1 MWPQAGPL
9 LPTLGSL
16 PPISGSAAAR
26 GERGTWGG
34 RQRGAV
40 PAPAPGR
47 DPGGCPPRGDRS
59 LNPIPCPQS
68 QPWGAGAHGAR
79 RLPHFPPHTPSSAA
93 AQEMKVP
100 SKQIDA
106 PGLLGPFPFPAPP
119 ARTPGSLPCSSL
131 PHPHQPQ
138 TPGSL
143 SCSSLPHPRQPRFLG
158 PFPAPL
164 CPTPGLLG
172 SFPAPLC
179 PTPASPGLLG
189 PFPAPL
195 CTTPASPKLLGPFP
209 APLCPTPA
217 SPGLLGPFPA
227 HWGSW
232 APPADAAPP
241 AELRGQLGEQQRG
254 REAQAELRLQLLQD
268 MGDFLRRKAE
278 LEQEYSRGLE
288 KLSERFTARLR
299 GAKEHSRREQDPPS
313 PLQCWQLVL
322 NQTRQAGRDHGALSD
337 IYAGPLTLHL
347 TQLSD
352 DLGRLVKKSRDLEQQ
367 MQEELLT
374 MISELQMAMKTY
386 QTQHAESQSAENKL
400 REAER
405 QEEKRGGRQPPEPGG
420 AGQDKL
426 ARRASLRK
434 GERLVEKRQ
443 ARFLAAQSKCTG
455 ARNDYLLHLGSTNA
469 VLRNYYLRDV
479 SDILDCSDLGF
490 HLSLG
495 RLLRTYLAAEGRAQS
510 SWGEGLGALEGAVLA
525 LDPPG
530 DKARLMEAN
539 PAAYCPPPRFEYH
552 PHEGDEVSEVQAV
565 GSLRPELLLQ
575 WQAIETRLKDLS
587 LETEEVNK
595 TLQATLSSFRE
606 LLGAEE
612 PEVLEAFGGP
622 GSAESLRG
630 ASAEGRGGAKRRAQQ
645 LETETFYL
653 TKLELFLTRRSIGAK
668 LQSKLETLGEAI
680 AKAAAEDGEELRALP
695 RASLPRV
702 PAAFASFPTDLEDFV
717 QKSGQA
723 VPLVVES
730 CIRFIT
736 LHGLQHEGIFRVPGS
751 QMRVTEIRE
760 AFERGE
766 DPLAGGSY
774 PRDLDSVAGL
784 LKSFFRGLQKP
795 LIPPDVFPELLVT
808 AQLESPSERI
818 SHLRTLLA
826 RLPAP
831 VVVVLRYL
839 FAFLNHVSQ
848 HSEENMM
855 NPYNLAVCFGPTLA
869 AAPPGLDPV
878 STQPHANE
886 AVKCLILYPEATF
899 PPPDQLP
906 GPLYERC
913 LAPPDE
919 DGETLPPDPA
929 AEESEGDG
937 PPETSTVAS
946 EDDPQGPP
954 EAVARFSYEGRSSQ
968 ELSFQPGDRIRL
980 LAKASPDW
988 WRGELGGARGLVP
1001 HKYISLIP
1009 STEKSRSRRTSGS
1022 DGDAGSPPAEP
1033 TPESISRLRVNSEGS
1048 RGRQRPGTSPI
1059 RKLASPFID
1068 SGRLPFPLQPPSA
1081 PRAVDR
1087 TERGALGVGL
1097 SGREKQGAP
1106 EKHVE
1111 MDKAVTRNM
1120 DSVFK
1125 ELLNKSGGRR
1135 GGADSIPEPR
1145 ETLGPPKAPWPPQTC
1160 LWSA

>member
-1 MWPQAGPL
+1 MSALGRARKERWPQA
-9 LPTLGSL
+9 
-16 PPISGSAAAR
+16 
-26 GERGTWGG
+26 EYE
-34 RQRGAV
+34 
-40 PAPAPGR
+40 
-47 DPGGCPPRGDRS
+47 
-59 LNPIPCPQS
+59 
-68 QPWGAGAHGAR
+68 
-79 RLPHFPPHTPSSAA
+79 
-93 AQEMKVP
+93 AQAK
-100 SKQIDA
+100 
-106 PGLLGPFPFPAPP
+106 
-119 ARTPGSLPCSSL
+119 
-131 PHPHQPQ
+131 
-138 TPGSL
+138 
-143 SCSSLPHPRQPRFLG
+143 
-158 PFPAPL
+158 
-164 CPTPGLLG
+164 
-172 SFPAPLC
+172 
-179 PTPASPGLLG
+179 
-189 PFPAPL
+189 
-195 CTTPASPKLLGPFP
+195 
-209 APLCPTPA
+209 
-217 SPGLLGPFPA
+217 
-227 HWGSW
+227 
-232 APPADAAPP
+232 
-241 AELRGQLGEQQRG
+241 ELRGQLGEQQRG
-254 REAQAELRLQLLQD
+254 REAQAEVRLQLLQD

-299 GAKEHSRREQDPPS
+299 GAKEHPRREQDPPS
-313 PLQCWQLVL
+313 PLRCWQLVL
-322 NQTRQAGRDHGALSD
+322 NLTRQAGRDHGALSD
-337 IYAGPLTLHL
+337 VYAGPLMLYL

-367 MQEELLT
+367 MQDELLT

-386 QTQHAESQSAENKL
+386 QTHHTESQSAENKL
-400 REAER
+400 RDAER
-405 QEEKRGGRQPPEPGG
+405 QEEKRGSRQPPEPGG
-420 AGQDKL
+420 ARQDKM

-434 GERLVEKRQ
+434 GERLVEK
-443 ARFLAAQSKCTG
+443 ARFVAAQSKCTT
-455 ARNDYLLHLGSTNA
+455 ARNDYLLHLGATNA
-469 VLRNYYLRDV
+469 VVSNYYLRDV

-510 SWGEGLGALEGAVLA
+510 SWQEGLGALEGAVLA

-552 PHEGDEVSEVQAV
+552 PHEGDEVAEVQAV

-575 WQAIETRLKDLS
+575 WQDIESRLKDLS

-595 TLQATLSSFRE
+595 TLQATLSSFWE

-612 PEVLEAFGGP
+612 PEELEAFGGL
-622 GSAESLRG
+622 GSSESLRG
-630 ASAEGRGGAKRRAQQ
+630 AGTEGRGGAKRRAQH

-680 AKAAAEDGEELRALP
+680 AKGERGRGGAQVSGHRCQSPLG
-695 RASLPRV
+695 
-702 PAAFASFPTDLEDFV
+702 T
-717 QKSGQA
+717 KSGQA
-723 VPLVVES
+723 IPLVVES
-730 CIRFIT
+730 CVRFLS

-751 QMRVTEIRE
+751 QIRVTEIRE

-774 PRDLDSVAGL
+774 PRDLDSVAGV

-818 SHLRTLLA
+818 SHLRALLA
-826 RLPAP
+826 QLPGP

-855 NPYNLAVCFGPTLA
+855 TPYNLAVCFGPTLA

-886 AVKCLILYPEATF
+886 AVKCLILHPEAAF
-899 PPPDQLP
+899 PPPGALP
-906 GPLYERC
+906 GPLYERST
-913 LAPPDE
+913 APPHE
-919 DGETLPPDPA
+919 DGETLSLDPA

-937 PPETSTVAS
+937 PPETSAVAS
-946 EDDPQGPP
+946 EDG
-954 EAVARFSYEGRSSQ
+954 EGAVARFSYEGRSAQ
-968 ELSFQPGDRIRL
+968 ELSFQPGERIRL

-988 WRGELGGARGLVP
+988 WRGELGGAHGLVP

-1009 STEKSRSRRTSGS
+1009 
-1022 DGDAGSPPAEP
+1022 
-1033 TPESISRLRVNSEGS
+1033 RLRVNSEGS

-1081 PRAVDR
+1081 PRFGGTYPIAPR
-1087 TERGALGVGL
+1087 FPH
-1097 SGREKQGAP
+1097 GRPAP
-1106 EKHVE
+1106 THPCLCFQ
-1111 MDKAVTRNM
+1111 AVTRNM

-1125 ELLNKSGGRR
+1125 ELLSKSEGKR
-1135 GGADSIPEPR
+1135 GGA
-1145 ETLGPPKAPWPPQTC
+1145 TLSPSPLRP
-1160 LWSA
+1160 

>member
-1 MWPQAGPL
+1 MSALGRARKERWPQA
-9 LPTLGSL
+9 
-16 PPISGSAAAR
+16 
-26 GERGTWGG
+26 EYE
-34 RQRGAV
+34 
-40 PAPAPGR
+40 
-47 DPGGCPPRGDRS
+47 
-59 LNPIPCPQS
+59 
-68 QPWGAGAHGAR
+68 
-79 RLPHFPPHTPSSAA
+79 
-93 AQEMKVP
+93 AQAK
-100 SKQIDA
+100 
-106 PGLLGPFPFPAPP
+106 
-119 ARTPGSLPCSSL
+119 
-131 PHPHQPQ
+131 
-138 TPGSL
+138 
-143 SCSSLPHPRQPRFLG
+143 
-158 PFPAPL
+158 
-164 CPTPGLLG
+164 
-172 SFPAPLC
+172 
-179 PTPASPGLLG
+179 
-189 PFPAPL
+189 
-195 CTTPASPKLLGPFP
+195 
-209 APLCPTPA
+209 
-217 SPGLLGPFPA
+217 
-227 HWGSW
+227 
-232 APPADAAPP
+232 
-241 AELRGQLGEQQRG
+241 ELRGQLGEQQRG
-254 REAQAELRLQLLQD
+254 REAQAEVRLQLLQD

-299 GAKEHSRREQDPPS
+299 GAKEHPRREQDPPS
-313 PLQCWQLVL
+313 PLRCWQLVL
-322 NQTRQAGRDHGALSD
+322 NLTRQAGRDHGALSD

-367 MQEELLT
+367 MQDELLT
-374 MISELQMAMKTY
+374 MISELQMAMKSY
-386 QTQHAESQSAENKL
+386 QTHHAESQSAENKL
-400 REAER
+400 RDAER

-420 AGQDKL
+420 AGQDKM

-443 ARFLAAQSKCTG
+443 ARFLAAQSKCTA
-455 ARNDYLLHLGSTNA
+455 ARNDYLLHLGATNA
-469 VLRNYYLRDV
+469 VVSNYYLRDV

-495 RLLRTYLAAEGRAQS
+495 RLLRTYLVAEGRAQS
-510 SWGEGLGALEGAVLA
+510 SWQEGLGALEGAVLA

-552 PHEGDEVSEVQAV
+552 PHEGDEVTEVQAV

-575 WQAIETRLKDLS
+575 WQDIELRLKDLS

-612 PEVLEAFGGP
+612 PEEPEAFGGL
-622 GSAESLRG
+622 GSSESLRG
-630 ASAEGRGGAKRRAQQ
+630 AGAEGRGGARRRAQH

-680 AKAAAEDGEELRALP
+680 AKAAEDGEELRALP
-695 RASLPRV
+695 RAPHPRLR
-702 PAAFASFPTDLEDFV
+702 AACASFPTDLEDFV

-730 CIRFIT
+730 CVRFLS

-774 PRDLDSVAGL
+774 PRDLDSVAGV
-784 LKSFFRGLQKP
+784 LKLFFRGLQKP

-818 SHLRTLLA
+818 SHLRALLA
-826 RLPAP
+826 RLPGP

-839 FAFLNHVSQ
+839 FGFLNHVSQ

-855 NPYNLAVCFGPTLA
+855 TPYNLAVCFGPTLA

-886 AVKCLILYPEATF
+886 AVKCLILHPEAAF
-899 PPPDQLP
+899 PPPGPLP
-906 GPLYERC
+906 GPLYESRA
-913 LAPPDE
+913 APPDE
-919 DGETLPPDPA
+919 DGETLPLDPA

-937 PPETSTVAS
+937 PPETSATPS
-946 EDDPQGPP
+946 EDDPEAPP
-954 EAVARFSYEGRSSQ
+954 EAVARFSYEGRSAQ

-1009 STEKSRSRRTSGS
+1009 SAEKSRSRRTSGS
-1022 DGDAGSPPAEP
+1022 DGDAASPPAEP

-1068 SGRLPFPLQPPSA
+1068 SGRLPFPLQLPSA

-1087 TERGALGVGL
+1087 TERGALGVGAPGGHPN
-1097 SGREKQGAP
+1097 SGEKHGAP

-1111 MDKAVTRNM
+1111 MDKQLYTAPACRTSLVKPTGDNVCAQAQRRPW
-1120 DSVFK
+1120 
-1125 ELLNKSGGRR
+1125 LLQHQ
-1135 GGADSIPEPR
+1135 E
-1145 ETLGPPKAPWPPQTC
+1145 GPGPAPK
-1160 LWSA
+1160 

>member
-1 MWPQAGPL
+1 MASSPPGRWQRGGALTGGAAAHKGLRMLLHFLPPPQAWAGRGGRGGPDAGGGARRSRGVGRWDSAPGPAQLGSGPPAQPPPGMSALAKARKERWPQA
-9 LPTLGSL
+9 
-16 PPISGSAAAR
+16 
-26 GERGTWGG
+26 EYE
-34 RQRGAV
+34 
-40 PAPAPGR
+40 
-47 DPGGCPPRGDRS
+47 
-59 LNPIPCPQS
+59 
-68 QPWGAGAHGAR
+68 
-79 RLPHFPPHTPSSAA
+79 
-93 AQEMKVP
+93 AQAK
-100 SKQIDA
+100 
-106 PGLLGPFPFPAPP
+106 
-119 ARTPGSLPCSSL
+119 
-131 PHPHQPQ
+131 
-138 TPGSL
+138 
-143 SCSSLPHPRQPRFLG
+143 
-158 PFPAPL
+158 
-164 CPTPGLLG
+164 
-172 SFPAPLC
+172 
-179 PTPASPGLLG
+179 
-189 PFPAPL
+189 
-195 CTTPASPKLLGPFP
+195 
-209 APLCPTPA
+209 
-217 SPGLLGPFPA
+217 
-227 HWGSW
+227 
-232 APPADAAPP
+232 
-241 AELRGQLGEQQRG
+241 ELRGQLGEQQRG

-367 MQEELLT
+367 MQDELLT

-386 QTQHAESQSAENKL
+386 QTQHTESQSAENKL
-400 REAER
+400 RDAER

-469 VLRNYYLRDV
+469 VISNYYLRDV

-575 WQAIETRLKDLS
+575 WQDIETRLKDLS

-630 ASAEGRGGAKRRAQQ
+630 AGAEGRGGAKRRAQQ

-680 AKAAAEDGEELRALP
+680 AKAAEDGEELRALP

-702 PAAFASFPTDLEDFV
+702 PAMFASFPTDLEDFV

-919 DGETLPPDPA
+919 DGETLPLDPA

-1009 STEKSRSRRTSGS
+1009 STKKSRSRRTSGS
-1022 DGDAGSPPAEP
+1022 DVDAGSPPAEP
-1033 TPESISRLRVNSEGS
+1033 TPESISSRLRVNSEGS

-1068 SGRLPFPLQPPSA
+1068 SGRLPFPFSPPV
-1081 PRAVDR
+1081 P
-1087 TERGALGVGL
+1087 LGL
-1097 SGREKQGAP
+1097 STGR
-1106 EKHVE
+1106 
-1111 MDKAVTRNM
+1111 
-1120 DSVFK
+1120 
-1125 ELLNKSGGRR
+1125 SGGLWGLASPAERNKGPRR
-1135 GGADSIPEPR
+1135 STWRWIR
-1145 ETLGPPKAPWPPQTC
+1145 L
-1160 LWSA
+1160 

>member
-1 MWPQAGPL
+1 MSALGRARKERWPQA
-9 LPTLGSL
+9 
-16 PPISGSAAAR
+16 
-26 GERGTWGG
+26 EYE
-34 RQRGAV
+34 
-40 PAPAPGR
+40 
-47 DPGGCPPRGDRS
+47 
-59 LNPIPCPQS
+59 
-68 QPWGAGAHGAR
+68 
-79 RLPHFPPHTPSSAA
+79 
-93 AQEMKVP
+93 AQAK
-100 SKQIDA
+100 
-106 PGLLGPFPFPAPP
+106 
-119 ARTPGSLPCSSL
+119 
-131 PHPHQPQ
+131 
-138 TPGSL
+138 
-143 SCSSLPHPRQPRFLG
+143 
-158 PFPAPL
+158 
-164 CPTPGLLG
+164 
-172 SFPAPLC
+172 
-179 PTPASPGLLG
+179 
-189 PFPAPL
+189 
-195 CTTPASPKLLGPFP
+195 
-209 APLCPTPA
+209 
-217 SPGLLGPFPA
+217 
-227 HWGSW
+227 
-232 APPADAAPP
+232 
-241 AELRGQLGEQQRG
+241 ELRGQLGEQQRG
-254 REAQAELRLQLLQD
+254 REAQAEVRLQLLQD

-299 GAKEHSRREQDPPS
+299 GAKEHPRREQDPPS
-313 PLQCWQLVL
+313 PLRCWQLVL
-322 NQTRQAGRDHGALSD
+322 NLTRQAGRDHGALSD

-367 MQEELLT
+367 MQDELLT
-374 MISELQMAMKTY
+374 MISELQMAMKSY
-386 QTQHAESQSAENKL
+386 QTHHAESQSAENKL
-400 REAER
+400 RDAER
-405 QEEKRGGRQPPEPGG
+405 QEEKRGGRQPPEPAG
-420 AGQDKL
+420 AGQDKV

-443 ARFLAAQSKCTG
+443 ARFLAAQSKCTA
-455 ARNDYLLHLGSTNA
+455 ARNDYLLHLGATNA
-469 VLRNYYLRDV
+469 VVSNYYLRDV

-510 SWGEGLGALEGAVLA
+510 SWQEGLGALEGAVLA

-552 PHEGDEVSEVQAV
+552 PHEGDEVTEVQAV

-575 WQAIETRLKDLS
+575 WQDIELRLKDLS

-612 PEVLEAFGGP
+612 PEELEAFGGL
-622 GSAESLRG
+622 GSSESLRG
-630 ASAEGRGGAKRRAQQ
+630 AGAEGRGGAKRRAQH

-717 QKSGQA
+717 QKSGQP

-730 CIRFIT
+730 CVRFLS

-774 PRDLDSVAGL
+774 PRDLDSVAGV
-784 LKSFFRGLQKP
+784 LKLFFRGLQKP

-818 SHLRTLLA
+818 SHLRALLA
-826 RLPAP
+826 RLPGP

-839 FAFLNHVSQ
+839 FGFLNHVSQ
-848 HSEENMM
+848 HSEGNMM
-855 NPYNLAVCFGPTLA
+855 TPYNLAVCFGPTLA

-886 AVKCLILYPEATF
+886 AVKCLIQHPEAAF
-899 PPPDQLP
+899 PPPGQLP
-906 GPLYERC
+906 GPLYESSA
-913 LAPPDE
+913 APPDE
-919 DGETLPPDPA
+919 DGETLPLDPA

-937 PPETSTVAS
+937 PPETSATAS
-946 EDDPQGPP
+946 EDDPEAPP
-954 EAVARFSYEGRSSQ
+954 EAVARFSYEGRSAQ

-1009 STEKSRSRRTSGS
+1009 SAEKSRSRRTSGS
-1022 DGDAGSPPAEP
+1022 DGDAASPPAEP

-1068 SGRLPFPLQPPSA
+1068 SGRLPFPLQLPSA

-1087 TERGALGVGL
+1087 TERGALGVGHPP
-1097 SGREKQGAP
+1097 SGEKQGAP

-1125 ELLNKSGGRR
+1125 ELLSKSGGRR
-1135 GGADSIPEPR
+1135 GGA
-1145 ETLGPPKAPWPPQTC
+1145 TLSPSPLRP
-1160 LWSA
+1160 

>member
-1 MWPQAGPL
+1 MASSPPGRWQRGGALTGGAAAHKGLRMLLHFLPPPQAWAGRGGRGGPDAGGGARRSRGVGRWDSAPGPAQLGSGPPAQPPPGMSALAKARKERWPQA
-9 LPTLGSL
+9 
-16 PPISGSAAAR
+16 
-26 GERGTWGG
+26 EYE
-34 RQRGAV
+34 
-40 PAPAPGR
+40 
-47 DPGGCPPRGDRS
+47 
-59 LNPIPCPQS
+59 
-68 QPWGAGAHGAR
+68 
-79 RLPHFPPHTPSSAA
+79 
-93 AQEMKVP
+93 AQAK
-100 SKQIDA
+100 
-106 PGLLGPFPFPAPP
+106 
-119 ARTPGSLPCSSL
+119 
-131 PHPHQPQ
+131 
-138 TPGSL
+138 
-143 SCSSLPHPRQPRFLG
+143 
-158 PFPAPL
+158 
-164 CPTPGLLG
+164 
-172 SFPAPLC
+172 
-179 PTPASPGLLG
+179 
-189 PFPAPL
+189 
-195 CTTPASPKLLGPFP
+195 
-209 APLCPTPA
+209 
-217 SPGLLGPFPA
+217 
-227 HWGSW
+227 
-232 APPADAAPP
+232 
-241 AELRGQLGEQQRG
+241 ELRGQLGEQQRG

-367 MQEELLT
+367 MQDELLT

-386 QTQHAESQSAENKL
+386 QTQHTESQSAENKL
-400 REAER
+400 RDAER

-469 VLRNYYLRDV
+469 VISNYYLRDV

-575 WQAIETRLKDLS
+575 WQDIETRLKDLS

-630 ASAEGRGGAKRRAQQ
+630 AGAEGRGGAKRRAQQ

-702 PAAFASFPTDLEDFV
+702 PAMFASFPTDLEDFV

-919 DGETLPPDPA
+919 DGETLPLDPA

-937 PPETSTVAS
+937 PPETSTVAN
-946 EDDPQGPP
+946 PQGPP

-1009 STEKSRSRRTSGS
+1009 STKKSRSRRTSGS
-1022 DGDAGSPPAEP
+1022 DVDAGSPPAEP
-1033 TPESISRLRVNSEGS
+1033 TPESISSRLRVNSEGS

-1068 SGRLPFPLQPPSA
+1068 SGRLPFPFSPPV
-1081 PRAVDR
+1081 P
-1087 TERGALGVGL
+1087 LGL
-1097 SGREKQGAP
+1097 STGR
-1106 EKHVE
+1106 
-1111 MDKAVTRNM
+1111 
-1120 DSVFK
+1120 
-1125 ELLNKSGGRR
+1125 SGGLWGLASPAERNKGPRR
-1135 GGADSIPEPR
+1135 STWRWIR
-1145 ETLGPPKAPWPPQTC
+1145 L
-1160 LWSA
+1160 

>member
-1 MWPQAGPL
+1 EGAGP
-9 LPTLGSL
+9 
-16 PPISGSAAAR
+16 A
-26 GERGTWGG
+26 
-34 RQRGAV
+34 
-40 PAPAPGR
+40 
-47 DPGGCPPRGDRS
+47 
-59 LNPIPCPQS
+59 
-68 QPWGAGAHGAR
+68 
-79 RLPHFPPHTPSSAA
+79 
-93 AQEMKVP
+93 
-100 SKQIDA
+100 
-106 PGLLGPFPFPAPP
+106 
-119 ARTPGSLPCSSL
+119 
-131 PHPHQPQ
+131 
-138 TPGSL
+138 
-143 SCSSLPHPRQPRFLG
+143 
-158 PFPAPL
+158 
-164 CPTPGLLG
+164 
-172 SFPAPLC
+172 
-179 PTPASPGLLG
+179 
-189 PFPAPL
+189 
-195 CTTPASPKLLGPFP
+195 
-209 APLCPTPA
+209 
-217 SPGLLGPFPA
+217 
-227 HWGSW
+227 
-232 APPADAAPP
+232 
-241 AELRGQLGEQQRG
+241 
-254 REAQAELRLQLLQD
+254 
-268 MGDFLRRKAE
+268 
-278 LEQEYSRGLE
+278 
-288 KLSERFTARLR
+288 
-299 GAKEHSRREQDPPS
+299 S

-347 TQLSD
+347 TQLSE

-367 MQEELLT
+367 MQDELLT
-374 MISELQMAMKTY
+374 MISELQM
-386 QTQHAESQSAENKL
+386 
-400 REAER
+400 
-405 QEEKRGGRQPPEPGG
+405 
-420 AGQDKL
+420 
-426 ARRASLRK
+426 
-434 GERLVEKRQ
+434 
-443 ARFLAAQSKCTG
+443 
-455 ARNDYLLHLGSTNA
+455 
-469 VLRNYYLRDV
+469 
-479 SDILDCSDLGF
+479 
-490 HLSLG
+490 
-495 RLLRTYLAAEGRAQS
+495 
-510 SWGEGLGALEGAVLA
+510 
-525 LDPPG
+525 
-530 DKARLMEAN
+530 
-539 PAAYCPPPRFEYH
+539 
-552 PHEGDEVSEVQAV
+552 VSEVQAV

-630 ASAEGRGGAKRRAQQ
+630 ASAEGRSGAKRRAQQ

-795 LIPPDVFPELLVT
+795 LFPPD
-808 AQLESPSERI
+808 
-818 SHLRTLLA
+818 
-826 RLPAP
+826 
-831 VVVVLRYL
+831 
-839 FAFLNHVSQ
+839 

-919 DGETLPPDPA
+919 DGETMPLDPA

-946 EDDPQGPP
+946 EDGPQGPP

-988 WRGELGGARGLVP
+988 WRGEWGGARGLVP

-1009 STEKSRSRRTSGS
+1009 STGKSRSRRTSGS

-1033 TPESISRLRVNSEGS
+1033 TPESISSRLRVNSEGS

-1111 MDKAVTRNM
+1111 MDKI
-1120 DSVFK
+1120 
-1125 ELLNKSGGRR
+1125 LQQ
-1135 GGADSIPEPR
+1135 
-1145 ETLGPPKAPWPPQTC
+1145 GPQE
-1160 LWSA
+1160 